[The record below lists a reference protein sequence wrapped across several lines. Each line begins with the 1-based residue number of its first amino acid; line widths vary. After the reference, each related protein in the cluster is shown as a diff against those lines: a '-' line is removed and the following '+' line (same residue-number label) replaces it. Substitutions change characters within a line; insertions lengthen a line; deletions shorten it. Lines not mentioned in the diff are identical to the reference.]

1 MKKLKE
7 EQLLH
12 TPVFTVVRKEFEDV
26 NFSPVGLNCNDWVM
40 VIVVDKNFKTLV
52 VKQTRWGLEDK
63 TIEFPCGT
71 VEANEPPVTA
81 AIRELMEET
90 GIERV
95 DTTALREIACF
106 NPNPAYFNNK
116 MHIYRYDIDKMP
128 EKFGEQK
135 LDEHEDCEP
144 FVVNLGPSLYKQLST
159 HAMGLA
165 AIGAITMSGLVE
177 VR

>member
-1 MKKLKE
+1 MKKLE
-7 EQLLH
+7 EELLLC
-12 TPVFTVVRKEFEDV
+12 TPVFTVVRKEFEGV

-40 VIVVDKNFKTLV
+40 VIVVDKNLRTLV
-52 VKQTRWGLEDK
+52 VQQTRWGLEDK

-90 GIERV
+90 GIENV

-116 MHIYRYDIDKMP
+116 MHIYRYDIDEMP
-128 EKFGEQK
+128 LTFGEQK

-144 FVVNLGPSLYKQLST
+144 FVVTLGPSLYEQLSK

-165 AIGAITMSGLVE
+165 AIGAIAKSGLVE
-177 VR
+177 V